1 MLLEACVTT
10 IGLLI
15 LQGFH
20 VKQWDIYDN
29 NYYLLFARISYPLLN
44 VCGDKEVWDSFV
56 LFFLILQDF
65 LNQKGDYERL
75 FKRVQAWRGNKVA
88 GTSPPK

>member
-10 IGLLI
+10 IDLLI

-20 VKQWDIYDN
+20 VKQGDIYDN

-44 VCGDKEVWDSFV
+44 VCGDKEV
-56 LFFLILQDF
+56 
-65 LNQKGDYERL
+65 
-75 FKRVQAWRGNKVA
+75 
-88 GTSPPK
+88 

>member
-20 VKQWDIYDN
+20 VKQGDIYDN
-29 NYYLLFARISYPLLN
+29 NYYLLFARI
-44 VCGDKEVWDSFV
+44 
-56 LFFLILQDF
+56 
-65 LNQKGDYERL
+65 
-75 FKRVQAWRGNKVA
+75 
-88 GTSPPK
+88 